1 MVPLLHASAYHCPLQ
16 LRMADQMQTILSSM
30 NASYQALSEVEA
42 EVLVDTEG
50 KLLGLVLL
58 GLLRRHTYVALSCC
72 VQTQELGSQQTE
84 DLESLREVHKG

>member
-1 MVPLLHASAYHCPLQ
+1 MG
-16 LRMADQMQTILSSM
+16 DQMRKILESM

-58 GLLRRHTYVALSCC
+58 GLLRRPSYVVPSCH
-72 VQTQELGSQQTE
+72 VQTQEPGSQQAE
-84 DLESLREVHKG
+84 NPQPLCEVHKR